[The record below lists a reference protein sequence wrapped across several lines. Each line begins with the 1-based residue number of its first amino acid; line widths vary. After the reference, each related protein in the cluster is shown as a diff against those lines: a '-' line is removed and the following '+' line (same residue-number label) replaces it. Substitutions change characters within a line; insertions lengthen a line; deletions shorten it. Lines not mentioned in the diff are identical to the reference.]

1 MIRIWIT
8 RIAKLSSSMQ
18 MVVVVRD
25 KCGNISI
32 HIGEVNKRRFCREF
46 AKKASENTANGGSIV
61 N

>member
-1 MIRIWIT
+1 
-8 RIAKLSSSMQ
+8 MQ